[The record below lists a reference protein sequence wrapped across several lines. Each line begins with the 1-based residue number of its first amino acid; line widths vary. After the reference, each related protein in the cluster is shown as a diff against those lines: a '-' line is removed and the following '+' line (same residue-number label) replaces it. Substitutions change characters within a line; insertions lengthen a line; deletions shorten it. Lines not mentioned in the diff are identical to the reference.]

1 MGPATSTTA
10 SSHESRNII
19 AKVSTASNCLREN
32 HSWHHVIKCRA
43 VVEYE
48 NEVKSHANTHTHTHT
63 QSSTVVI
70 IYAIIGSERETIRD
84 NTKNQGY
91 MIVYI
96 IYAWAY
102 VCNFCT
108 LTLTFFVFTRYLG

>member
-19 AKVSTASNCLREN
+19 AKVSAASNCLREN
-32 HSWHHVIKCRA
+32 HTWHHVIKCRA

-48 NEVKSHANTHTHTHT
+48 NEVKSHANTHTRTHI

-70 IYAIIGSERETIRD
+70 IYAIIGSERETIRN

-96 IYAWAY
+96 IYAWTY
-102 VCNFCT
+102 VYV
-108 LTLTFFVFTRYLG
+108 TFVL

>member
-63 QSSTVVI
+63 HTKLNRGNYICNNWQRARDYQGQHKKSGIYDYIHHI
-70 IYAIIGSERETIRD
+70 ICLG
-84 NTKNQGY
+84 
-91 MIVYI
+91 
-96 IYAWAY
+96 
-102 VCNFCT
+102 VCM
-108 LTLTFFVFTRYLG
+108 